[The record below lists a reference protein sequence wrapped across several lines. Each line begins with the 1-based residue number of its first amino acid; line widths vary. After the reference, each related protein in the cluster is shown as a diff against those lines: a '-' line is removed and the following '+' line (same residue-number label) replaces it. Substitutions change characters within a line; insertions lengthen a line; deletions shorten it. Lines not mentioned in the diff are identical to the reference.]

1 MVGIRFIFICNVL
14 VHTMSVIC
22 TYICTVNDKRSNN
35 LTSVNYQ
42 GENDNKSRQVIDRD
56 SMHRNKVLVL
66 FKDFQLQ

>member
-1 MVGIRFIFICNVL
+1 
-14 VHTMSVIC
+14 MSVIC